1 MSFGTIFKDIQLVKY
16 NADTFDEISRINVPL
31 TYAGKEDFLT
41 RLLSNPDLHKPTQ
54 IDLPRMSFE
63 FTNIA
68 YDKTR
73 KLSSYLTSSSRTSL
87 SSANQQYAGVP
98 YDMDFQL
105 QIYVRNVEDG
115 TQIVEQILP
124 YFNPDYTLSMSFV
137 DQMNITRDI
146 PIILESVE
154 YDPAYQGPADTTVR
168 VLVWTLKFKMKTY
181 FFGPISNASLITEA
195 TANVHMSSGGS
206 PDATAEE
213 MVLTMKPGFGNY
225 KIGEYVYQG
234 ASLADAST
242 RAKVISWDS
251 VGGILVVA
259 QEQGTLLN
267 LTSNLIG
274 SLTNSSHGIESYY
287 PQIGVGVSI
296 VVTPNP
302 PTPNVGEDFGFTV
315 NITEY

>member
-1 MSFGTIFKDIQLVKY
+1 MSFGTIFKDIQLIKY
-16 NADTFDEISRINVPL
+16 NADTLEEISRINVPL

-41 RLLSNPDLHKPTQ
+41 RLLTNPDLHKQTQ

-73 KLSSYLTSSSRTSL
+73 KLSSYLTTTNRISGSE
-87 SSANQQYAGVP
+87 AAQQYAGVP

-137 DQMNITRDI
+137 DEMNITRDI
-146 PIILESVE
+146 PIILESVK
-154 YDPAYQGPADTTVR
+154 YDPAYEGVAETTVR
-168 VLVWTLKFKMKTY
+168 VLIWTLEFKMKTY
-181 FFGPISNASLITEA
+181 FFGPISNASLITQA
-195 TANVHMSSGGS
+195 TGNVHFSSGGS
-206 PDATAEE
+206 GAEE
-213 MVLTMKPGFGNY
+213 ITLKLNSGFGDY

-234 ASLADAST
+234 SNLADATS
-242 RAKVISWDS
+242 RAKVVSWDN
-251 VGGILVVA
+251 VGNILVVT
-259 QEQGTLLN
+259 QEQGNLLN
-267 LTSNLIG
+267 FSQNLIG
-274 SLTNSSHGIESYY
+274 SITKSNHGIISYY
-287 PQIGVGVSI
+287 PEIGTGESI

-315 NITEY
+315 TITEF